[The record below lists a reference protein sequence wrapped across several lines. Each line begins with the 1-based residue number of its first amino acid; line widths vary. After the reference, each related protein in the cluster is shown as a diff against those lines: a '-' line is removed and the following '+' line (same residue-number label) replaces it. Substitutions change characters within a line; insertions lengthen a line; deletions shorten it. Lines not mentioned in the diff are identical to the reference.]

1 MGMAARLLIRTL
13 LDFRMAVFG
22 LAVFDLVW
30 ILTATWSE
38 WELHKFIFMAALLFL
53 ASVLV
58 LIKSVWSNFLAATLC
73 GYLPVQFVFE
83 FWSHSLNAELRMF
96 SFRHFSSFLK
106 GVLSAGAPVLMFLA
120 MSTMILACSAHF
132 FMQLSRQRQSSARQ
146 RFE

>member
-1 MGMAARLLIRTL
+1 MGVTVGFVVKNLR
-13 LDFRMAVFG
+13 DFRMAVFG

-73 GYLPVQFVFE
+73 GYLPVQFAFE

-120 MSTMILACSAHF
+120 ISTIILACSAHF
-132 FMQLSRQRQSSARQ
+132 FIQLSRQRQSSARQ
-146 RFE
+146 SFE